1 MKVDNTLSNEFEVM
15 TVLRQ
20 GDAFS
25 PLLFNIA
32 QEKII
37 RSVQKKKNNR
47 AVNIDEITTLD
58 ILGFADNRNI
68 LGEDK
73 ESVLQNTAT
82 LII

>member
-1 MKVDNTLSNEFEVM
+1 M